1 MYLRGLVSWSRMP
14 GCPSYKKIMKCL
26 GDRNEETE
34 NHTDKSKGV
43 GNGIQKIQDSSCI
56 NGDTSKH
63 VRKNSFC
70 LVTIP
75 YKISLN

>member
-56 NGDTSKH
+56 NGTLLSMFGRTRFVSSQFHTK
-63 VRKNSFC
+63 
-70 LVTIP
+70 
-75 YKISLN
+75 